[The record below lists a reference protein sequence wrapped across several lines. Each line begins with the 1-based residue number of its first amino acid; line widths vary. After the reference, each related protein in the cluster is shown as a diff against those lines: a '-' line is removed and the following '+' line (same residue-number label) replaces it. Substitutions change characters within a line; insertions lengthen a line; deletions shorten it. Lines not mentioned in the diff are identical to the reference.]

1 MVTRNEKRSGAAK
14 ESLGV
19 KSGGWFGTLE
29 SAIDVLGKLAEVSA
43 KRAERHGE
51 CTVKGLDKVRVV
63 YGLNIR
69 TGLDGEET
77 HRVEPFGNVHA
88 GYDGIIV
95 DEVREPLVD
104 VFDEGGEV
112 VVTAELPGASKDEIT
127 VEQRGDILA
136 IESHGERQYA
146 KEIVLPSAIDG
157 DSLKK
162 KYNNGVLEIR
172 VRKT

>member
-1 MVTRNEKRSGAAK
+1 MVTGNDKRSGAAK
-14 ESLGV
+14 EALEV

-29 SAIDVLGKLAEVSA
+29 SAIDTLGKLAEVAA

-51 CTVKGLDKVRVV
+51 CAVKGLDKVRVV
-63 YGLNIR
+63 YGLNIH
-69 TGLDGEET
+69 TALDGKQS
-77 HRVEPFGNVHA
+77 HRADPFGNVHA
-88 GYDGIIV
+88 GNDGIII

-112 VVTAELPGASKDEIT
+112 VVTAELPGARKDEIT
-127 VEQRGDILA
+127 VEQRGHILA

-146 KEIVLPSAIDG
+146 KEIALPSAIDG
-157 DSLKK
+157 DSLQT

-172 VRKT
+172 ARKA